1 MPIYLK
7 LVNLKLCKQECEFRR
22 KNIKDIYQSTRKLK
36 LLTVCSCHVTYAFQ
50 SDSTFYS
57 CLSFK
62 ELLAQSRR
70 EIWSLSE
77 CNWTRTQNHFVCKQT
92 LNHFTQLNKFR
103 FRTKWFWVRVQLQS
117 TKAIVYASSIL
128 KLKPL
133 NAYLHLAIF
142 RFTFSFSLPLQYS
155 TKGSK
160 NPL

>member
-7 LVNLKLCKQECEFRR
+7 LVNLKSCEQECEFRR
-22 KNIKDIYQSTRKLK
+22 KNIKDTYQSTRKLK

-50 SDSTFYS
+50 SNSTLYS

-62 ELLAQSRR
+62 KLLVRSRR
-70 EIWSLSE
+70 EIWSLSDF
-77 CNWTRTQNHFVCKQT
+77 NLTRTQNHFVRKRT

-103 FRTKWFWVRVQLQS
+103 LRTKWFWVRVQLQS
-117 TKAIVYASSIL
+117 TKASSIL

-142 RFTFSFSLPLQYS
+142 QFTFSFSLPLQHS
-155 TKGSK
+155 TRWSK
-160 NPL
+160 NRV